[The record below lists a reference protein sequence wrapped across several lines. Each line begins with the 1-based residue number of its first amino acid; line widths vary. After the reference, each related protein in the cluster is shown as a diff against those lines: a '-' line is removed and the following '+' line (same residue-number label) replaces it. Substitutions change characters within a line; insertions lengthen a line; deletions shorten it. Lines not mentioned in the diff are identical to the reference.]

1 MSESPS
7 NSSIKKLL
15 DYLEQTGL
23 LERLQLSDEDVADSI
38 WLALQMGVEDFQ
50 PPPESPENKQPIDS
64 STSNQIEKN
73 LEDIPEDT
81 LSKSQPNVDVIT
93 EESLPKEI
101 EKTTPIQ
108 GFPFQVPAAPALQT
122 ALFISRALRPF
133 MGKVPSG
140 TKTILD
146 EEATAS
152 FIAERDIWLPVT
164 KPQPERWLT
173 LELVVEESR
182 SSFIWRELINELQN
196 LLENQGAF
204 KTVRVWQLSTSN
216 NQELQLV
223 RRRKKGKPG
232 QRYHPHKEL
241 IHPRGRGLV
250 LLVSDCV
257 SPLWQKALIHPWLKD
272 WSEKQPTAILQL
284 FPERLWNSTQL
295 GRGRKLFTTALTA
308 GVPNPKLILK
318 NYPQWLPINWQNT
331 LLIPVITL
339 ETEVLKQWA
348 KVVAGSGNAQIS
360 AFLFDLEFIKQQII
374 EIPPIFREENKQD
387 SEDKNTIKNKAEAM
401 VERFFATASE
411 PAKKLAKMMA
421 AAPVSMQVVNLI
433 RKTLLNE
440 VRPVHVAEFYMGGL
454 LKPIVENEEGQYRVY
469 DFLPGVRQVLNDA
482 IGRRQTIK
490 VLDAIS
496 QYIAGEIK
504 SPIRS
509 FAALLTL
516 LPTYPPEQREKI
528 LPFAQVSIEVL
539 GNLGGEYAEFA
550 EKIAVNISN
559 PLPIPKPSEPPL
571 KTRTFEFIVATI
583 KRQSR
588 LSGLFPKRKKCVI
601 KKKKRQAEGIVQ
613 KLAEGVELEL
623 MEIPGGTFTMGTED
637 EEIERLVKKFGWD
650 GYRRERPRH
659 RVTVSSF
666 YMGRYPITQAQW
678 KAVASRTDLKVELDL
693 NPDPSYFKDPPKPPL
708 ESEASDSPPFEGG
721 ARGGSPTRWDRPVE
735 RVSWYDAIEFC
746 ARLSKLTGKEYRL
759 PSEAEWE
766 YACRAGTT
774 TPFHFGETITGELA
788 NYNASRTYADEPKG
802 EYRQQTTPVGQFPPN
817 AFGLYD
823 MHGNVWEWC
832 LDPWHENYQGK
843 PPRDGS
849 VWDKNNNDNRYQS
862 LLISTK
868 KLLTDKRDCVVRGGS
883 WFDNPVFCR
892 SAYRYNDAR
901 RDYRYDGF
909 GFRVVCVSPGL

>member
-7 NSSIKKLL
+7 NSSVKKLL

-50 PPPESPENKQPIDS
+50 PPPENPENTGPIDS
-64 STSNQIEKN
+64 STSNQIEEK
-73 LEDIPEDT
+73 LDDIPEDN

-101 EKTTPIQ
+101 EKPTPIQ
-108 GFPFQVPAAPALQT
+108 DFPFQVPAAASLQT

-133 MGKVPSG
+133 MLKVSSA

-232 QRYHPHKEL
+232 QRYHSHKEL

-374 EIPPIFREENKQD
+374 EIPPISREENKQD
-387 SEDKNTIKNKAEAM
+387 SEDKNTIKNKAEAI

-482 IGRRQTIK
+482 IGRRQTNK

-509 FAALLTL
+509 FVALLTL

-539 GNLGGEYAEFA
+539 RNLGGEYAEFA
-550 EKIAVNISN
+550 EEIAVNISN
-559 PLPIPKPSEPPL
+559 PPPIPQPSPPPL
-571 KTRTFEFIVATI
+571 KTAIFDVATIEILETRTFEFTLATI
-583 KRQSR
+583 ERQYQNPFE
-588 LSGLFPKRKKCVI
+588 GETWVI
-601 KKKKRQAEGIVQ
+601 KKEKRQAEGIVE

-623 MEIPGGTFTMGTED
+623 MEIPGGTFMMGTED
-637 EEIERLVKKFGWD
+637 EEIERLVKKFGRD
-650 GYRRERPRH
+650 GFRREKPPH
-659 RVTVSSF
+659 PVTVSSF

-678 KAVASRTDLKVELDL
+678 QAIAATAKIDIDRETNPSRFKGDEL
-693 NPDPSYFKDPPKPPL
+693 
-708 ESEASDSPPFEGG
+708 
-721 ARGGSPTRWDRPVE
+721 PVE
-735 RVSWYDAIEFC
+735 SVNWYEATEFC
-746 ARLSKLTGKEYRL
+746 KRLSRETTREYRL

-774 TPFHFGETITGELA
+774 TAFHFGETITADLA
-788 NYNASRTYADEPKG
+788 NYRATETYADEPTG

-832 LDPWHENYQGK
+832 ADTWHDNYDGA
-843 PPRDGS
+843 PTDGS
-849 VWDKNNNDNRYQS
+849 AWIENGNDNRS
-862 LLISTK
+862 PL
-868 KLLTDKRDCVVRGGS
+868 RGGS
-883 WFDNPVFCR
+883 WYVNPDICR
-892 SAYRYNDAR
+892 SAYRSINLR
-901 RDYRYDGF
+901 RVNNSNLN
-909 GFRVVCVSPGL
+909 GFRVLWGAGGTL

>member
-7 NSSIKKLL
+7 NSSVKKLL

-38 WLALQMGVEDFQ
+38 WLALQMGVEDLQ
-50 PPPESPENKQPIDS
+50 PPPENPENKQPIDS
-64 STSNQIEKN
+64 STSNKIEEN
-73 LEDIPEDT
+73 LEEIPEDN

-101 EKTTPIQ
+101 EKPTPIQ

-122 ALFISRALRPF
+122 ALPISRALRPF

-339 ETEVLKQWA
+339 EIEVLKQWA

-374 EIPPIFREENKQD
+374 EIPPISREENKQD
-387 SEDKNTIKNKAEAM
+387 SEDKNSIKNKAEAM

-469 DFLPGVRQVLNDA
+469 DFLPGVRQVLHDA

-509 FAALLTL
+509 FVALLTL

-539 GNLGGEYAEFA
+539 RNLGGEYAEFA
-550 EKIAVNISN
+550 EEIAVNISN
-559 PLPIPKPSEPPL
+559 PLPIPQSSPPPL
-571 KTRTFEFIVATI
+571 KTSIFDVATIEILETRTFEFTLATI
-583 KRQSR
+583 ERQSQSR
-588 LSGLFPKRKKCVI
+588 FEPEKWVI
-601 KKKKRQAEGIVQ
+601 KKEKRQAEGIVE

-623 MEIPGGTFTMGTED
+623 MEIPGGTFMMGTED
-637 EEIERLVKKFGWD
+637 EEIERLVNDWD
-650 GYRRERPRH
+650 RFRREKPPH
-659 RVTVSSF
+659 PVTVSSF

-678 KAVASRTDLKVELDL
+678 QAIAATAKIDIDLKTNPSRFKGDEL
-693 NPDPSYFKDPPKPPL
+693 
-708 ESEASDSPPFEGG
+708 
-721 ARGGSPTRWDRPVE
+721 PVE
-735 RVSWYDAIEFC
+735 RVNWYQATEFC
-746 ARLSKLTGKEYRL
+746 KRLSRETKREYRL

-774 TPFHFGETITGELA
+774 TAFHFGETITADLA
-788 NYNASRTYADEPKG
+788 NYRGTGTKTYADEPTG
-802 EYRQQTTPVGQFPPN
+802 RYRRKTTPVGYFQVAN

-832 LDPWHENYQGK
+832 ADTWHDNYDGA
-843 PPRDGS
+843 PTDGS
-849 VWDKNNNDNRYQS
+849 AWMENGNDNPS
-862 LLISTK
+862 PL
-868 KLLTDKRDCVVRGGS
+868 RGGS
-883 WFDNPVFCR
+883 WYFNPNNCR
-892 SAYRYNDAR
+892 SAF
-901 RDYRYDGF
+901 RDYFDRRVSIADDY
-909 GFRVVCVSPGL
+909 GFRVVCGAGRTL

>member
-23 LERLQLSDEDVADSI
+23 LEQLQLSDEDVADSI

-50 PPPESPENKQPIDS
+50 LPPENPENTGPIDS
-64 STSNQIEKN
+64 STSNQIEEK
-73 LEDIPEDT
+73 LEEIPEDT
-81 LSKSQPNVDVIT
+81 LSKSQPIVDVIT

-108 GFPFQVPAAPALQT
+108 DFPFQVPAAAALQT

-133 MGKVPSG
+133 MGKVPSA

-182 SSFIWRELINELQN
+182 SSFIWRELINEFQN

-232 QRYHPHKEL
+232 QRYHSHKEL

-374 EIPPIFREENKQD
+374 EISPISREENKQD
-387 SEDKNTIKNKAEAM
+387 SEDKNSIKNKAEAI

-539 GNLGGEYAEFA
+539 RNLGGEYAEFA
-550 EKIAVNISN
+550 EEIAVNISN
-559 PLPIPKPSEPPL
+559 PLPIPQSSPPPL
-571 KTRTFEFIVATI
+571 KTSIFDVATIEILETRTFEFTLATI
-583 KRQSR
+583 ERQSQSR
-588 LSGLFPKRKKCVI
+588 FEGATWVI
-601 KKKKRQAEGIVQ
+601 KKEKRQAEGIVE

-623 MEIPGGTFTMGTED
+623 MEIPGGTFMMGTED
-637 EEIERLVKKFGWD
+637 EEIERLVKKFGRD
-650 GYRRERPRH
+650 GFRREKPPH

-678 KAVASRTDLKVELDL
+678 QAIAATAKIDIDLKTNPSNFKGDEL
-693 NPDPSYFKDPPKPPL
+693 
-708 ESEASDSPPFEGG
+708 
-721 ARGGSPTRWDRPVE
+721 PVE
-735 RVSWYDAIEFC
+735 RVNWYQATEFC
-746 ARLSKLTGKEYRL
+746 KRLSRETKREYRL

-774 TPFHFGETITGELA
+774 TAFHFGETITADLA
-788 NYNASRTYADEPKG
+788 NYRATETYADEPTG

-832 LDPWHENYQGK
+832 ADTWHPNYDGA
-843 PPRDGS
+843 PTDGS
-849 VWDKNNNDNRYQS
+849 AWIENGADNRS
-862 LLISTK
+862 PL
-868 KLLTDKRDCVVRGGS
+868 RGGS
-883 WFDNPVFCR
+883 WYDLPSFCR
-892 SAYRYNDAR
+892 SAYRSNRRRRVLILSND
-901 RDYRYDGF
+901 
-909 GFRVVCVSPGL
+909 GFRVVCGAGGTL

>member
-23 LERLQLSDEDVADSI
+23 IERLQLSDEDVADSI
-38 WLALQMGVEDFQ
+38 WLALQMGVEDLQ
-50 PPPESPENKQPIDS
+50 PPPRNPENKQPIDS
-64 STSNQIEKN
+64 STSNEIEKN
-73 LEDIPEDT
+73 LEDIPEDN
-81 LSKSQPNVDVIT
+81 LSKSQPNIDVIT
-93 EESLPKEI
+93 EESLPQEI

-108 GFPFQVPAAPALQT
+108 GFPFQVPAAAALQT
-122 ALFISRALRPF
+122 ALPISRALRPF
-133 MGKVPSG
+133 MGKVPSAI
-140 TKTILD
+140 KTILD

-204 KTVRVWQLSTSN
+204 KTVRVWQISTSN

-223 RRRKKGKPG
+223 RRRKKAKPE
-232 QRYHPHKEL
+232 QRYHSHKEL
-241 IHPRGRGLV
+241 IHPRGQGLV

-339 ETEVLKQWA
+339 EIEVLKQWA

-374 EIPPIFREENKQD
+374 EIPPISREENKQD
-387 SEDKNTIKNKAEAM
+387 SEDKNSIKNKAEAM

-559 PLPIPKPSEPPL
+559 PLPIPQPSEPPL

-583 KRQSR
+583 ERQSR
-588 LSGLFPKRKKCVI
+588 LWGLFPKREKWVI
-601 KKKKRQAEGIVQ
+601 KKEKRQAKGIVQ

-637 EEIERLVKKFGWD
+637 EEIERLVKKFRWD
-650 GYRRERPRH
+650 GFRRERPQH

-678 KAVASRTDLKVELDL
+678 RAVASRTDLKVERNL
-693 NPDPSYFKDPPKPPL
+693 NPDP
-708 ESEASDSPPFEGG
+708 ASDSPPFEG

-735 RVSWYDAIEFC
+735 KVNWYDAVEFC

-788 NYNASRTYADEPKG
+788 NYNARETYADEPKG

-832 LDPWHENYQGK
+832 LDPWHDSYQGK
-843 PPRDGS
+843 TRTDS
-849 VWDKNNNDNRYQS
+849 EVWDEEQSAEQYLLDENNVIQ
-862 LLISTK
+862 LLSNK
-868 KLLTDKRDCVVRGGS
+868 KPRVLRGGS
-883 WFDNPVFCR
+883 WYLNPRYCR
-892 SAYRYNDAR
+892 SAYRNRNFPDL
-901 RDYRYDGF
+901 RDINTL
-909 GFRVVCVSPGL
+909 GFRVVCRFPRT

>member
-38 WLALQMGVEDFQ
+38 WLALQMGVEDLQ
-50 PPPESPENKQPIDS
+50 SPPIFPKNKQPTDS
-64 STSNQIEKN
+64 STSNQIEEN
-73 LEDIPEDT
+73 LKKIPEDN

-101 EKTTPIQ
+101 EKPTPIQ
-108 GFPFQVPAAPALQT
+108 GFPFQVPAALALQT
-122 ALFISRALRPF
+122 ALLISRALRPF
-133 MGKVPSG
+133 MGKVPSA

-374 EIPPIFREENKQD
+374 EIPPISREENKQD
-387 SEDKNTIKNKAEAM
+387 SEDKNSIKNKAEAM

-539 GNLGGEYAEFA
+539 RNLGGEYAEFA
-550 EKIAVNISN
+550 EEIAVNISN
-559 PLPIPKPSEPPL
+559 PLPIPQPSQPPL
-571 KTRTFEFIVATI
+571 KTRTFEFTLATI
-583 KRQSR
+583 ERQSQSR
-588 LSGLFPKRKKCVI
+588 FEPEKWVI
-601 KKKKRQAEGIVQ
+601 KKEKRQAEGIVE

-623 MEIPGGTFTMGTED
+623 MEIPGGTFMMGTED

-650 GYRRERPRH
+650 GFRREKPPH

-678 KAVASRTDLKVELDL
+678 QAIAATAKIDIDLETNPSHFKGDEL
-693 NPDPSYFKDPPKPPL
+693 
-708 ESEASDSPPFEGG
+708 
-721 ARGGSPTRWDRPVE
+721 PVE
-735 RVSWYDAIEFC
+735 RVNWYQATEFC
-746 ARLSKLTGKEYRL
+746 KRLSRETKREYRL

-774 TPFHFGETITGELA
+774 TAFHFGETITADLA
-788 NYNASRTYADEPKG
+788 NYRGTGTKTYADEPKG
-802 EYRQQTTPVGQFPPN
+802 KYRRKTTPVGYFQAAN

-832 LDPWHENYQGK
+832 ADTWHDNYYGA
-843 PPRDGS
+843 PTDGS
-849 VWDKNNNDNRYQS
+849 AWIENGNDNRSS
-862 LLISTK
+862 L
-868 KLLTDKRDCVVRGGS
+868 RGGS
-883 WFDNPVFCR
+883 WYDIPDDCR
-892 SAYRYNDAR
+892 SAFRSFSLR
-901 RDYRYDGF
+901 RDCSLNYD
-909 GFRVVCVSPGL
+909 GFRVVCGAGRTL

>member
-23 LERLQLSDEDVADSI
+23 IERLQLSDEDVADSI
-38 WLALQMGVEDFQ
+38 WLALQMGVEDLQ
-50 PPPESPENKQPIDS
+50 PPPRNPENKQPIDS
-64 STSNQIEKN
+64 STSNEIEKN
-73 LEDIPEDT
+73 LEDIPEDN
-81 LSKSQPNVDVIT
+81 LSKSQPNIDVIT
-93 EESLPKEI
+93 EESLPQEI

-108 GFPFQVPAAPALQT
+108 GFPFQVPAAAALQT
-122 ALFISRALRPF
+122 ALPISRALRPF
-133 MGKVPSG
+133 MGKVPSAI
-140 TKTILD
+140 KTILD

-204 KTVRVWQLSTSN
+204 KTVRVWQISTSN

-223 RRRKKGKPG
+223 RRRKKAKPE
-232 QRYHPHKEL
+232 QRYHSHKEL
-241 IHPRGRGLV
+241 IHPRGQGLV

-339 ETEVLKQWA
+339 EIEVLKQWA

-374 EIPPIFREENKQD
+374 EIPPISREENKQD
-387 SEDKNTIKNKAEAM
+387 SEDKNSIKNKAEAM

-559 PLPIPKPSEPPL
+559 PLPIPQPSEPPL

-583 KRQSR
+583 ERQSR
-588 LSGLFPKRKKCVI
+588 LWGLFPKREKWVI
-601 KKKKRQAEGIVQ
+601 KKEKRQAKGIVQ

-637 EEIERLVKKFGWD
+637 EEIERLVKKFGWE
-650 GYRRERPRH
+650 GFRSERPQH

-678 KAVASRTDLKVELDL
+678 RAVASRTDLKVERNL
-693 NPDPSYFKDPPKPPL
+693 NPDPSHFKDPPKPPL
-708 ESEASDSPPFEGG
+708 EREASDSPPFEG

-735 RVSWYDAIEFC
+735 QVSWYDAVEFC

-788 NYNASRTYADEPKG
+788 NYDARKTYADEPKG
-802 EYRQQTTPVGQFPPN
+802 EYRRQTTPVGQFPPN

-832 LDPWHENYQGK
+832 LDPWHENYQGE

-849 VWDKNNNDNRYQS
+849 VWDENNNDNRYQS

-868 KLLTDKRDCVVRGGS
+868 ELLTDKRYRVLRGGS
-883 WFDNPVFCR
+883 WNVIPLNCR
-892 SAYRYNDAR
+892 SAYRN
-901 RDYRYDGF
+901 RDLPVILSNF
-909 GFRVVCVSPGL
+909 IGFRVACVSPGL

>member
-23 LERLQLSDEDVADSI
+23 LEQLQLSDEDVADSI

-50 PPPESPENKQPIDS
+50 LPPENPENTGPIDS
-64 STSNQIEKN
+64 STSNQIEEN
-73 LEDIPEDT
+73 LEEIPEDN
-81 LSKSQPNVDVIT
+81 LSKSQPNVDIIT

-108 GFPFQVPAAPALQT
+108 DFPFQVPAAAALQT

-133 MGKVPSG
+133 MGKVPSA

-182 SSFIWRELINELQN
+182 SSFIWRELINEFQN

-360 AFLFDLEFIKQQII
+360 AFLFDLEFIQQQII
-374 EIPPIFREENKQD
+374 EIPPISREENKQD
-387 SEDKNTIKNKAEAM
+387 SEDKNSIKNKAEAI

-516 LPTYPPEQREKI
+516 LPTYPREQREKI

-539 GNLGGEYAEFA
+539 RNLGGEYAEFA
-550 EKIAVNISN
+550 EEIAVNISN
-559 PLPIPKPSEPPL
+559 PLPIPQSSPPPL
-571 KTRTFEFIVATI
+571 KTSIFDVATIEILETRTFEFTLATI
-583 KRQSR
+583 ERQSQSR
-588 LSGLFPKRKKCVI
+588 FEPEKWVI
-601 KKKKRQAEGIVQ
+601 KKEKRQAEGIVE

-623 MEIPGGTFTMGTED
+623 MEIPGGTFMMGTED
-637 EEIERLVKKFGWD
+637 KEIKRLVKKFGRD
-650 GYRRERPRH
+650 GFRREKPSH

-678 KAVASRTDLKVELDL
+678 QAIAATAKIAIDLETNPSHFKGDEL
-693 NPDPSYFKDPPKPPL
+693 
-708 ESEASDSPPFEGG
+708 
-721 ARGGSPTRWDRPVE
+721 PVE
-735 RVSWYDAIEFC
+735 RVNWYQATEFC
-746 ARLSKLTGKEYRL
+746 KRLSRETKREYRL

-774 TPFHFGETITGELA
+774 TAFHFGETITADLA
-788 NYNASRTYADEPKG
+788 NYRGTETYADEPTG

-832 LDPWHENYQGK
+832 ADTWHPNYDGA
-843 PPRDGS
+843 PTDGS
-849 VWDKNNNDNRYQS
+849 AWIENGADNRS
-862 LLISTK
+862 PL
-868 KLLTDKRDCVVRGGS
+868 RGGS
-883 WFDNPVFCR
+883 WYDLPSFCR
-892 SAYRYNDAR
+892 SAYRSNRRRRVLILSND
-901 RDYRYDGF
+901 
-909 GFRVVCVSPGL
+909 GFRVVCGAGGTL

>member
-1 MSESPS
+1 MSELPS
-7 NSSIKKLL
+7 NSSVKKLL

-38 WLALQMGVEDFQ
+38 WLALQMGVEDLQ
-50 PPPESPENKQPIDS
+50 PPPENPENTEPIDS
-64 STSNQIEKN
+64 STSNKIEEN
-73 LEDIPEDT
+73 LEEIPEDN
-81 LSKSQPNVDVIT
+81 LSKSQPNVDIIT

-108 GFPFQVPAAPALQT
+108 DFPFQVPAAASLQT
-122 ALFISRALRPF
+122 ALLISRALRPF
-133 MGKVPSG
+133 MGKVPSA

-232 QRYHPHKEL
+232 QRYHPNKEL

-339 ETEVLKQWA
+339 EIEVLKQWA

-374 EIPPIFREENKQD
+374 EIPPISREENKQD
-387 SEDKNTIKNKAEAM
+387 SEDKNSIKNKAEAM

-482 IGRRQTIK
+482 IGKRQTIK

-496 QYIAGEIK
+496 QYMAGEIK

-539 GNLGGEYAEFA
+539 RNLGGEYAEFA
-550 EKIAVNISN
+550 EEIAVNISN
-559 PLPIPKPSEPPL
+559 PPPIPQSSPPPL
-571 KTRTFEFIVATI
+571 KTSIFNVATIEILETRTFEFTLATI
-583 KRQSR
+583 ERQSQSR
-588 LSGLFPKRKKCVI
+588 FKREKWVI
-601 KKKKRQAEGIVQ
+601 KKEKRQAEGIVE

-623 MEIPGGTFTMGTED
+623 MEIPGGTFMMGTED
-637 EEIERLVKKFGWD
+637 EEIARLVKKFGWD
-650 GYRRERPRH
+650 GFRREKPPH
-659 RVTVSSF
+659 PVTVSSF

-678 KAVASRTDLKVELDL
+678 QAIAATAKIDIDLETNPSHFKGDEL
-693 NPDPSYFKDPPKPPL
+693 
-708 ESEASDSPPFEGG
+708 
-721 ARGGSPTRWDRPVE
+721 PVE
-735 RVSWYDAIEFC
+735 GVNWYEATEFC
-746 ARLSKLTGKEYRL
+746 KRLSRETKREYRL

-774 TPFHFGETITGELA
+774 TAFHFGETITADLA
-788 NYNASRTYADEPKG
+788 NYRGTGTKTYADEPKG
-802 EYRQQTTPVGQFPPN
+802 KYRRKTTPVGYFQVAN

-832 LDPWHENYQGK
+832 ADTWHNNYYGA
-843 PPRDGS
+843 PTDGS
-849 VWDKNNNDNRYQS
+849 AWTKNGNDNRS
-862 LLISTK
+862 PL
-868 KLLTDKRDCVVRGGS
+868 RGGS
-883 WFDNPVFCR
+883 WYSNPDYCR
-892 SAYRYNDAR
+892 SAYRDLNPR
-901 RDYRYDGF
+901 RDNVIN
-909 GFRVVCVSPGL
+909 GFRVVCGAGGTL

>member
-38 WLALQMGVEDFQ
+38 WLALQMGVEDLQ
-50 PPPESPENKQPIDS
+50 SPPIFPENKQPIDS
-64 STSNQIEKN
+64 SNSNQIEEN
-73 LEDIPEDT
+73 LENIPEDN

-101 EKTTPIQ
+101 EKPTPIQ

-339 ETEVLKQWA
+339 EIEVLKQWA

-374 EIPPIFREENKQD
+374 EIPPMSREENKQD
-387 SEDKNTIKNKAEAM
+387 SEDKNSIKNKAEAM
-401 VERFFATASE
+401 VERFFSTASE

-539 GNLGGEYAEFA
+539 RNLGGEYAEFA
-550 EKIAVNISN
+550 EEIAVNISN
-559 PLPIPKPSEPPL
+559 PPPIPQPSPPPL
-571 KTRTFEFIVATI
+571 KTSIFDVATIEILETRTFEFTLATI
-583 KRQSR
+583 ERQSQSR
-588 LSGLFPKRKKCVI
+588 FEPEKWVI
-601 KKKKRQAEGIVQ
+601 KKEKRQAEGIVE

-623 MEIPGGTFTMGTED
+623 MEIPGGTFMMGTED
-637 EEIERLVKKFGWD
+637 EEIARLVKKFGWD
-650 GYRRERPRH
+650 GFRREKPPH
-659 RVTVSSF
+659 PVTVSSF

-678 KAVASRTDLKVELDL
+678 QAIAATAKIDIDLETNPSHFKGDEL
-693 NPDPSYFKDPPKPPL
+693 
-708 ESEASDSPPFEGG
+708 
-721 ARGGSPTRWDRPVE
+721 PVE
-735 RVSWYDAIEFC
+735 SVNWYEATEFC
-746 ARLSKLTGKEYRL
+746 KRLSRETKREYRL

-774 TPFHFGETITGELA
+774 TAFHFGETITADLA
-788 NYNASRTYADEPKG
+788 NYRGTETYYADEPEGK
-802 EYRQQTTPVGQFPPN
+802 YRRKTTPVGYFQAAN

-832 LDPWHENYQGK
+832 ADTWHNNYDGA
-843 PPRDGS
+843 PTDGS
-849 VWDKNNNDNRYQS
+849 AWIENGDDNRS
-862 LLISTK
+862 PL
-868 KLLTDKRDCVVRGGS
+868 RGGS
-883 WFDNPVFCR
+883 WCIHPYYCR
-892 SAYRYNDAR
+892 SACRYGSYAR
-901 RDYRYDGF
+901 RDSFFNDY
-909 GFRVVCVSPGL
+909 GFRVVWGAGGTL

>member
-23 LERLQLSDEDVADSI
+23 IERLQLSDEDVADSI
-38 WLALQMGVEDFQ
+38 WLALQMGVEDLQ
-50 PPPESPENKQPIDS
+50 PPPRNPENKQPIDS
-64 STSNQIEKN
+64 STSNEIEKN
-73 LEDIPEDT
+73 LEDIPEDN
-81 LSKSQPNVDVIT
+81 LSKSQPNIDVIT
-93 EESLPKEI
+93 EESLPQEI

-108 GFPFQVPAAPALQT
+108 GFPFQVPAAAALQT
-122 ALFISRALRPF
+122 ALPISRALRPF
-133 MGKVPSG
+133 MGKVPSA

-223 RRRKKGKPG
+223 RRRKKAKPQ
-232 QRYHPHKEL
+232 QRYHSHKEL
-241 IHPRGRGLV
+241 IHPRGQGLV

-339 ETEVLKQWA
+339 EIEVLKQWA

-374 EIPPIFREENKQD
+374 EIPPISREENKQD
-387 SEDKNTIKNKAEAM
+387 SEDKNSIKNKAEAM

-583 KRQSR
+583 ERQSQR
-588 LSGLFPKRKKCVI
+588 SRFELKKWVI
-601 KKKKRQAEGIVQ
+601 KKEKRQAEGIVQ

-637 EEIERLVKKFGWD
+637 EEIERLVKKFGWE
-650 GYRRERPRH
+650 GFRRERPQH

-678 KAVASRTDLKVELDL
+678 RAVASRTDLKVERDL
-693 NPDPSYFKDPPKPPL
+693 NPDPSYFKDPPK
-708 ESEASDSPPFEGG
+708 
-721 ARGGSPTRWDRPVE
+721 GSPTRWDRPVE
-735 RVSWYDAIEFC
+735 QVSWYDAVEFC

-788 NYNASRTYADEPKG
+788 NYNARETYADEPKG

-832 LDPWHENYQGK
+832 LDPWHENYQGE

-849 VWDKNNNDNRYQS
+849 VWDENNNDNRYQS

-868 KLLTDKRDCVVRGGS
+868 KLLTDRPNRVLRGGS
-883 WFDNPVFCR
+883 WCFYPSFCR
-892 SAYRYNDAR
+892 SAFRFYGNR
-901 RDYRYDGF
+901 RDYFDDY
-909 GFRVVCVSPGL
+909 GFRVVCGAGRTL

>member
-38 WLALQMGVEDFQ
+38 WLALQMGVEDLQSTPIF
-50 PPPESPENKQPIDS
+50 PENKQPIDS
-64 STSNQIEKN
+64 STSKKIEEN
-73 LEDIPEDT
+73 LENIPEDN
-81 LSKSQPNVDVIT
+81 LSKSQPNVDIIT

-101 EKTTPIQ
+101 EKPTLIQ
-108 GFPFQVPAAPALQT
+108 GFPFQVPAAAALQT

-133 MGKVPSG
+133 MLKVSSA

-204 KTVRVWQLSTSN
+204 KTVRVWHLSTSN

-232 QRYHPHKEL
+232 QRYHSHKEL

-360 AFLFDLEFIKQQII
+360 AFLFDLEFIQQQII
-374 EIPPIFREENKQD
+374 EISPISREENKQD
-387 SEDKNTIKNKAEAM
+387 SEDKNSIKNKAEAM

-539 GNLGGEYAEFA
+539 RNLGGEYAEFA
-550 EKIAVNISN
+550 EEIAVNISN
-559 PLPIPKPSEPPL
+559 PLPIPQPSQPPL
-571 KTRTFEFIVATI
+571 KTRTFEFTLATI
-583 KRQSR
+583 ERQSQ
-588 LSGLFPKRKKCVI
+588 SYFEPVNWVI
-601 KKKKRQAEGIVQ
+601 KKEKRQAEGIVE

-623 MEIPGGTFTMGTED
+623 MEIPGGTFMMGTED

-650 GYRRERPRH
+650 GFRREKPPH

-678 KAVASRTDLKVELDL
+678 QAIAATAKIDIDLETNPSHFKGDEL
-693 NPDPSYFKDPPKPPL
+693 
-708 ESEASDSPPFEGG
+708 
-721 ARGGSPTRWDRPVE
+721 PVE
-735 RVSWYDAIEFC
+735 RVNWYQATEFC
-746 ARLSKLTGKEYRL
+746 KRLSRETKREYRL

-774 TPFHFGETITGELA
+774 TAFHFGETITADLA
-788 NYNASRTYADEPKG
+788 NYRGTGTKTYADEPKG
-802 EYRQQTTPVGQFPPN
+802 KYRRKTTPVGYFQAAN

-832 LDPWHENYQGK
+832 ADTWHDNYDGA
-843 PPRDGS
+843 PTDGS
-849 VWDKNNNDNRYQS
+849 AWIENGNDNRSS
-862 LLISTK
+862 L
-868 KLLTDKRDCVVRGGS
+868 RGGS
-883 WFDNPVFCR
+883 WCIHPYYCR
-892 SAYRYNDAR
+892 SACRSYNLR
-901 RDYRYDGF
+901 RGSINFDESN
-909 GFRVVCVSPGL
+909 GFRVVCGAGGTV

>member
-38 WLALQMGVEDFQ
+38 WLALQMGVEDLQ
-50 PPPESPENKQPIDS
+50 SPPIFPENKQPIDS
-64 STSNQIEKN
+64 SNSNQIEEN
-73 LEDIPEDT
+73 LENIPEDN

-101 EKTTPIQ
+101 EKPTPIQ

-122 ALFISRALRPF
+122 ALPISRALRPF

-223 RRRKKGKPG
+223 RRRKKGKAG

-339 ETEVLKQWA
+339 EIEVLKQWA

-374 EIPPIFREENKQD
+374 EIPPMSREENKQD
-387 SEDKNTIKNKAEAM
+387 SEDKNSIKNKAEAM

-539 GNLGGEYAEFA
+539 RNLGGEYAEFA
-550 EKIAVNISN
+550 EEIAVNISN
-559 PLPIPKPSEPPL
+559 PLPIPQSSPPPL
-571 KTRTFEFIVATI
+571 KTRTFEFTLATI
-583 KRQSR
+583 ERQSQSR
-588 LSGLFPKRKKCVI
+588 FEPEKWVI
-601 KKKKRQAEGIVQ
+601 KKEKRQAEGIVE

-623 MEIPGGTFTMGTED
+623 MEIPGGTFMMGTED
-637 EEIERLVKKFGWD
+637 EEIARLVKKFGWD
-650 GYRRERPRH
+650 GFRREKPPH
-659 RVTVSSF
+659 PVTVSSF

-678 KAVASRTDLKVELDL
+678 QAIAATAKIDIDLETNPSHFKGDEL
-693 NPDPSYFKDPPKPPL
+693 
-708 ESEASDSPPFEGG
+708 
-721 ARGGSPTRWDRPVE
+721 PVE
-735 RVSWYDAIEFC
+735 RVNWYEATEVC
-746 ARLSKLTGKEYRL
+746 KRLSRETKREYRL

-774 TPFHFGETITGELA
+774 TAFHFGETITADLA
-788 NYNASRTYADEPKG
+788 NYRGTETYADEPTG
-802 EYRQQTTPVGQFPPN
+802 RYRRKTTPVGYFQVAN

-832 LDPWHENYQGK
+832 ADTWHDNYDGA
-843 PPRDGS
+843 PTDGS
-849 VWDKNNNDNRYQS
+849 AWMENGNDNPS
-862 LLISTK
+862 PL
-868 KLLTDKRDCVVRGGS
+868 RGSS
-883 WFDNPVFCR
+883 WYDNPNLCR
-892 SAYRYNDAR
+892 SAF
-901 RDYRYDGF
+901 RYDSSRRNDYF
-909 GFRVVCVSPGL
+909 DYGFRVVCGAGRTL

>member
-23 LERLQLSDEDVADSI
+23 LERLQLSNEDVADSI

-50 PPPESPENKQPIDS
+50 LPPENPENTGPIDS
-64 STSNQIEKN
+64 STSNQIEEK
-73 LEDIPEDT
+73 LEEIPEDT
-81 LSKSQPNVDVIT
+81 LSKSQPIVDVIT

-101 EKTTPIQ
+101 EKPTPIQ
-108 GFPFQVPAAPALQT
+108 DFPFQVPAAASLQT

-133 MGKVPSG
+133 MGKVSSA

-232 QRYHPHKEL
+232 QRYHSHKEL

-374 EIPPIFREENKQD
+374 EIPPISREENKQD

-509 FAALLTL
+509 FVALLTL

-539 GNLGGEYAEFA
+539 RNLGGEYAEFA
-550 EKIAVNISN
+550 EEIAVNISN
-559 PLPIPKPSEPPL
+559 PPPIPQPSSPPL
-571 KTRTFEFIVATI
+571 KTRTFEFTLATI
-583 KRQSR
+583 ERQYQSY
-588 LSGLFPKRKKCVI
+588 FKPVNWVI
-601 KKKKRQAEGIVQ
+601 KYEKRQAEGIVE

-623 MEIPGGTFTMGTED
+623 MEIPGGTFMMGTED
-637 EEIERLVKKFGWD
+637 EEIERLVKKFGRD
-650 GYRRERPRH
+650 GFRREKPPH

-678 KAVASRTDLKVELDL
+678 QAIAATAKIDIDLKTNPSNFKGDEL
-693 NPDPSYFKDPPKPPL
+693 
-708 ESEASDSPPFEGG
+708 
-721 ARGGSPTRWDRPVE
+721 PVE
-735 RVSWYDAIEFC
+735 RVNWYQATEFC
-746 ARLSKLTGKEYRL
+746 QRLSRETKREYRL

-774 TPFHFGETITGELA
+774 TAFHFGETITADLA
-788 NYNASRTYADEPKG
+788 NYRATETYADEPTG

-832 LDPWHENYQGK
+832 ADTWHPNYDGA
-843 PPRDGS
+843 PTDGS
-849 VWDKNNNDNRYQS
+849 AWIENGADNRS
-862 LLISTK
+862 PL
-868 KLLTDKRDCVVRGGS
+868 RGGS
-883 WFDNPVFCR
+883 WYDLPSFCR
-892 SAYRYNDAR
+892 SAYRSNRRRRVLILSND
-901 RDYRYDGF
+901 
-909 GFRVVCVSPGL
+909 GFRVVWGAGGTL

>member
-38 WLALQMGVEDFQ
+38 WLALQMGVEDLQSTPIF
-50 PPPESPENKQPIDS
+50 PENKQPIDS
-64 STSNQIEKN
+64 STSNQIEEN
-73 LEDIPEDT
+73 LENIPEDN

-101 EKTTPIQ
+101 EKPTPIQ

-122 ALFISRALRPF
+122 ALPISRALRPF
-133 MGKVPSG
+133 MGKVPSA

-374 EIPPIFREENKQD
+374 EIPPISREENKQD
-387 SEDKNTIKNKAEAM
+387 SEDKNSIKNKAEAM

-528 LPFAQVSIEVL
+528 IPFAQVSIEVL
-539 GNLGGEYAEFA
+539 RNLGGEYAEFA
-550 EKIAVNISN
+550 EEIAVNISN
-559 PLPIPKPSEPPL
+559 PPPIPQPSEPPL
-571 KTRTFEFIVATI
+571 KTRTFEFTLATI
-583 KRQSR
+583 ERQSQ
-588 LSGLFPKRKKCVI
+588 SHFEPEKWVI
-601 KKKKRQAEGIVQ
+601 KKEKRQAEGIVE

-623 MEIPGGTFTMGTED
+623 MEIPGGTFMMGTED
-637 EEIERLVKKFGWD
+637 GEIARLVKKFGWD
-650 GYRRERPRH
+650 GFRREKPSH

-678 KAVASRTDLKVELDL
+678 QAIAATAKIDIDLETNPSHFKGDEL
-693 NPDPSYFKDPPKPPL
+693 
-708 ESEASDSPPFEGG
+708 
-721 ARGGSPTRWDRPVE
+721 PVE
-735 RVSWYDAIEFC
+735 RVNWYQATEFC
-746 ARLSKLTGKEYRL
+746 ERLSRETKREYRL

-774 TPFHFGETITGELA
+774 TAFHFGETITANLA
-788 NYNASRTYADEPKG
+788 NYRATETYADEPTG

-832 LDPWHENYQGK
+832 ADTWHPNYDGA
-843 PPRDGS
+843 PTDGS
-849 VWDKNNNDNRYQS
+849 AWIENGADNRS
-862 LLISTK
+862 PL
-868 KLLTDKRDCVVRGGS
+868 RGGS
-883 WFDNPVFCR
+883 WYDLPSFCR
-892 SAYRYNDAR
+892 SAYRSNRRRRVLILSND
-901 RDYRYDGF
+901 
-909 GFRVVCVSPGL
+909 GFRVVCGAGGTL

>member
-73 LEDIPEDT
+73 LENIPEDN
-81 LSKSQPNVDVIT
+81 LSQSQPNVDVIT

-101 EKTTPIQ
+101 EKPTPIQ

-122 ALFISRALRPF
+122 ALLISRALRPF

-339 ETEVLKQWA
+339 EIEVLKQWA

-374 EIPPIFREENKQD
+374 EIPPMSREENKQD

-539 GNLGGEYAEFA
+539 RNLGGEYAEFA
-550 EKIAVNISN
+550 EEIAVNISN
-559 PLPIPKPSEPPL
+559 PPPIPQPSSPPL
-571 KTRTFEFIVATI
+571 KTSIFDVATIEILETRTFEFTLATI
-583 KRQSR
+583 ERQYQNPFE
-588 LSGLFPKRKKCVI
+588 GATWVI
-601 KKKKRQAEGIVQ
+601 KKEKRRAEGIVE

-623 MEIPGGTFTMGTED
+623 MEIPGGTFMMGTED

-650 GYRRERPRH
+650 RFRREKPSH

-678 KAVASRTDLKVELDL
+678 QAIAATAKIAIDLETNPSHFKGDEL
-693 NPDPSYFKDPPKPPL
+693 
-708 ESEASDSPPFEGG
+708 
-721 ARGGSPTRWDRPVE
+721 PVE
-735 RVSWYDAIEFC
+735 RVNWYQATEFC
-746 ARLSKLTGKEYRL
+746 QRLSRETKREYRL

-774 TPFHFGETITGELA
+774 TAFHFGETITTDLA
-788 NYNASRTYADEPKG
+788 NYRATETYADEPTGK
-802 EYRQQTTPVGQFPPN
+802 YRGKTTPVGYFQAAN

-832 LDPWHENYQGK
+832 ADTWHNNYYGA
-843 PPRDGS
+843 PTDGS
-849 VWDKNNNDNRYQS
+849 AWTKNGDDNRS
-862 LLISTK
+862 PL
-868 KLLTDKRDCVVRGGS
+868 RGGS
-883 WFDNPVFCR
+883 WFSNPYDCR
-892 SAYRYNDAR
+892 SAYRNSDFLR
-901 RDYRYDGF
+901 RVNINYDS
-909 GFRVVCVSPGL
+909 GFRVVCGAGGTL

>member
-23 LERLQLSDEDVADSI
+23 LEQLQLSDEDVADSI
-38 WLALQMGVEDFQ
+38 WLALQMGVEDLQ
-50 PPPESPENKQPIDS
+50 LPPIFPENKQPIDS
-64 STSNQIEKN
+64 STSNQIEEN
-73 LEDIPEDT
+73 LEEIPEDN
-81 LSKSQPNVDVIT
+81 LSKSQPNVDIIT

-108 GFPFQVPAAPALQT
+108 DFPFQVPAAAALQT

-133 MGKVPSG
+133 MGKVPSA

-360 AFLFDLEFIKQQII
+360 AFLFDLEFIQQQII
-374 EIPPIFREENKQD
+374 EIPPISREENKQD
-387 SEDKNTIKNKAEAM
+387 SEDKNSIKNKAEAM

-516 LPTYPPEQREKI
+516 LPTYPREQREKI

-539 GNLGGEYAEFA
+539 RNLGGEYAEFA
-550 EKIAVNISN
+550 EEIAVNISN
-559 PLPIPKPSEPPL
+559 PLPIPQSSPPPL
-571 KTRTFEFIVATI
+571 KTSIFDVATIEILETRTFEFTLATI
-583 KRQSR
+583 ERQSQSR
-588 LSGLFPKRKKCVI
+588 FEPEKWVI
-601 KKKKRQAEGIVQ
+601 KKEKRQAEGIVE

-623 MEIPGGTFTMGTED
+623 MEIPGGTFMMGTED
-637 EEIERLVKKFGWD
+637 KEIKRLVKKFGRD
-650 GYRRERPRH
+650 GFRREKPSH

-678 KAVASRTDLKVELDL
+678 QAIAATAKIAIDLETNPSHFKGDEL
-693 NPDPSYFKDPPKPPL
+693 
-708 ESEASDSPPFEGG
+708 
-721 ARGGSPTRWDRPVE
+721 PVE
-735 RVSWYDAIEFC
+735 RVNWYQATEFC
-746 ARLSKLTGKEYRL
+746 KRLSRETKREYRL

-774 TPFHFGETITGELA
+774 TAFHFGETITADLA
-788 NYNASRTYADEPKG
+788 NYRATETYADEPKG
-802 EYRQQTTPVGQFPPN
+802 EYRDKTTPVGYFQVAN

-832 LDPWHENYQGK
+832 ADTRHNNYYGA
-843 PPRDGS
+843 PTDGS
-849 VWDKNNNDNRYQS
+849 AWIENGKDNRS
-862 LLISTK
+862 PL
-868 KLLTDKRDCVVRGGS
+868 RGGS
-883 WFDNPVFCR
+883 WYYDPYYCR
-892 SAYRYNDAR
+892 SAYRHYYFRRVDDFGND
-901 RDYRYDGF
+901 
-909 GFRVVCVSPGL
+909 GFRVVCGAGGTL

>member
-38 WLALQMGVEDFQ
+38 WLALQMGVEDLQ
-50 PPPESPENKQPIDS
+50 SPPETPENTEPIDS
-64 STSNQIEKN
+64 STSNQIEEN
-73 LEDIPEDT
+73 LEDIPEDN
-81 LSKSQPNVDVIT
+81 LSKSQPIVDVIT

-108 GFPFQVPAAPALQT
+108 DFPFQVPAAAALQT
-122 ALFISRALRPF
+122 ALFISRVLRPF
-133 MGKVPSG
+133 MGKVSSA

-182 SSFIWRELINELQN
+182 SSFIWRELVNELQN

-232 QRYHPHKEL
+232 QRYHSHKEL

-374 EIPPIFREENKQD
+374 EIPPISREENKQD
-387 SEDKNTIKNKAEAM
+387 SEDKNTIKNKAEAI

-539 GNLGGEYAEFA
+539 RNLGGEYAEFA
-550 EKIAVNISN
+550 EEIAVNISN
-559 PLPIPKPSEPPL
+559 LPPIPQPSQPPL
-571 KTRTFEFIVATI
+571 KTSIFDVATIEILETRTFEFTLATI
-583 KRQSR
+583 ERQYQNPFE
-588 LSGLFPKRKKCVI
+588 GETWVI
-601 KKKKRQAEGIVQ
+601 KKEKRQAEGIVE

-623 MEIPGGTFTMGTED
+623 MEIPGGTFMMGTED
-637 EEIERLVKKFGWD
+637 EEIERLVKKFGRD
-650 GYRRERPRH
+650 GFRREKPPH
-659 RVTVSSF
+659 PVTVSSF

-678 KAVASRTDLKVELDL
+678 QAIAATAKIDIDLETNPSRFKGDEL
-693 NPDPSYFKDPPKPPL
+693 
-708 ESEASDSPPFEGG
+708 
-721 ARGGSPTRWDRPVE
+721 PVE
-735 RVSWYDAIEFC
+735 QVNWYQATEFC
-746 ARLSKLTGKEYRL
+746 QRLSRETKREYRL

-774 TPFHFGETITGELA
+774 TAFHFGETIRADLA
-788 NYNASRTYADEPKG
+788 NYRATETYADEPKG
-802 EYRQQTTPVGQFPPN
+802 KYRRKTTPVGYFQAAN

-832 LDPWHENYQGK
+832 ADTWHDNYDGA
-843 PPRDGS
+843 PTDGS
-849 VWDKNNNDNRYQS
+849 ACAKDRNDNRS
-862 LLISTK
+862 PL
-868 KLLTDKRDCVVRGGS
+868 RGGS
-883 WFDNPVFCR
+883 WFIDPDYCR
-892 SAYRYNDAR
+892 SAFRLDYYRRAY
-901 RDYRYDGF
+901 YDGL
-909 GFRVVCVSPGL
+909 GFRVVWGAGGTL

>member
-7 NSSIKKLL
+7 NSSVKKLL

-50 PPPESPENKQPIDS
+50 SPPESPENKQPIDS
-64 STSNQIEKN
+64 STSNQIEEN
-73 LEDIPEDT
+73 LEEIPEDN

-101 EKTTPIQ
+101 EKPTPIQ

-122 ALFISRALRPF
+122 ALLISRALRPF
-133 MGKVPSG
+133 MGKVPSA

-182 SSFIWRELINELQN
+182 SSFIWRELINEFQN

-223 RRRKKGKPG
+223 RRRKKAKPQ
-232 QRYHPHKEL
+232 QRYHSHKEL

-308 GVPNPKLILK
+308 GVPNPQLILK

-374 EIPPIFREENKQD
+374 EILPISREENKQD
-387 SEDKNTIKNKAEAM
+387 SEDKNSIKNKAEAM

-539 GNLGGEYAEFA
+539 RNLGGEYAEFA
-550 EKIAVNISN
+550 EEIAVNISN
-559 PLPIPKPSEPPL
+559 PLPIPQPSEPPL
-571 KTRTFEFIVATI
+571 KTSIFDVATIEILETRTFEFTLATI
-583 KRQSR
+583 ERQSQSR
-588 LSGLFPKRKKCVI
+588 FEPEKWVI
-601 KKKKRQAEGIVQ
+601 KKEKRQAEGIVQ

-623 MEIPGGTFTMGTED
+623 MEIPGGTFMMGTED
-637 EEIERLVKKFGWD
+637 EEIARLVKKFGWH
-650 GYRRERPRH
+650 YFRREKPPH
-659 RVTVSSF
+659 PVTVSSF

-678 KAVASRTDLKVELDL
+678 QAIAATAKIDISLETKPSHFKGDEL
-693 NPDPSYFKDPPKPPL
+693 
-708 ESEASDSPPFEGG
+708 
-721 ARGGSPTRWDRPVE
+721 PVE
-735 RVSWYDAIEFC
+735 RVNWYEATEFC
-746 ARLSKLTGKEYRL
+746 KRLSRETKREYRL

-774 TPFHFGETITGELA
+774 TAFHFGERITADLA
-788 NYNASRTYADEPKG
+788 NYQATETYADEPTGK
-802 EYRQQTTPVGQFPPN
+802 YRGKTTPVGYFQAAN

-832 LDPWHENYQGK
+832 ADTWHENYYGA
-843 PPRDGS
+843 PTDGS
-849 VWDKNNNDNRYQS
+849 AWIKNGNDNS
-862 LLISTK
+862 SPL
-868 KLLTDKRDCVVRGGS
+868 RGGS
-883 WFDNPVFCR
+883 WSYDPNHCR
-892 SAYRYNDAR
+892 SAFRSNCLR
-901 RDYRYDGF
+901 RVHVNHAN
-909 GFRVVCVSPGL
+909 GFRVVCGAGGTL

>member
-1 MSESPS
+1 MSEYPS

-38 WLALQMGVEDFQ
+38 WLALQMGVEDLQ
-50 PPPESPENKQPIDS
+50 SPPIFPENKQPIDS
-64 STSNQIEKN
+64 STSNKIEEN

-101 EKTTPIQ
+101 EKPTPIQ
-108 GFPFQVPAAPALQT
+108 GFPFQVPAAAALQT

-133 MGKVPSG
+133 MGKVPSA

-339 ETEVLKQWA
+339 EIEVLKQWA

-374 EIPPIFREENKQD
+374 EIPPMSREENKQD

-516 LPTYPPEQREKI
+516 LPTYPREQREKI

-539 GNLGGEYAEFA
+539 RNLGGEYAEFA
-550 EKIAVNISN
+550 EEIAVNISN
-559 PLPIPKPSEPPL
+559 PPPIPQPSPPPL
-571 KTRTFEFIVATI
+571 KTSIFDVATIEILETRTFEFTLATI
-583 KRQSR
+583 ERQSQSR
-588 LSGLFPKRKKCVI
+588 FEREKWVI
-601 KKKKRQAEGIVQ
+601 KKEKRQAEGIVE

-623 MEIPGGTFTMGTED
+623 MEIPGGTFMMGTED
-637 EEIERLVKKFGWD
+637 EEIERLVKKFGRD
-650 GYRRERPRH
+650 GFRREKPSH

-678 KAVASRTDLKVELDL
+678 QAIAATAKIAIDLETNPSHFKGDEL
-693 NPDPSYFKDPPKPPL
+693 
-708 ESEASDSPPFEGG
+708 
-721 ARGGSPTRWDRPVE
+721 PVE
-735 RVSWYDAIEFC
+735 RVHWYEATEFC
-746 ARLSKLTGKEYRL
+746 KRLSRETKREYRL

-774 TPFHFGETITGELA
+774 TAFHFGETITADLA
-788 NYNASRTYADEPKG
+788 NYRATETYADEPTG

-832 LDPWHENYQGK
+832 ADTWHPNYDGA
-843 PPRDGS
+843 PTDGS
-849 VWDKNNNDNRYQS
+849 AWIENGADNRS
-862 LLISTK
+862 PL
-868 KLLTDKRDCVVRGGS
+868 RGGS
-883 WFDNPVFCR
+883 WYDLPSFCR
-892 SAYRYNDAR
+892 SAYRSNRRRRVLILSND
-901 RDYRYDGF
+901 
-909 GFRVVCVSPGL
+909 GFRVVCGAGGTL

>member
-38 WLALQMGVEDFQ
+38 WLALQMGVEDLQ
-50 PPPESPENKQPIDS
+50 SPPIFPENKQPIDS
-64 STSNQIEKN
+64 STSNQIEEN
-73 LEDIPEDT
+73 LEEIPEDN
-81 LSKSQPNVDVIT
+81 LSKYQPNVDVIT

-101 EKTTPIQ
+101 EKPTPIQ

-122 ALFISRALRPF
+122 ALPISRALRPF
-133 MGKVPSG
+133 MGKVPSA

-374 EIPPIFREENKQD
+374 EIPPMSREENKQD
-387 SEDKNTIKNKAEAM
+387 SEDKNSIKNKAEAM
-401 VERFFATASE
+401 VERFFSTASE

-539 GNLGGEYAEFA
+539 RNLGGEYAEFA
-550 EKIAVNISN
+550 EEIAVNISN
-559 PLPIPKPSEPPL
+559 PPPIPQPSEPPL
-571 KTRTFEFIVATI
+571 KTRTFEFTLATI
-583 KRQSR
+583 ERQSPSR
-588 LSGLFPKRKKCVI
+588 FEPEKWVI
-601 KKKKRQAEGIVQ
+601 KKEKRQAEGIVE

-623 MEIPGGTFTMGTED
+623 MEIPGGTFMMGSED
-637 EEIERLVKKFGWD
+637 GEIARLVKKFGRD
-650 GYRRERPRH
+650 GFRREKPPH
-659 RVTVSSF
+659 PVTVSSF

-678 KAVASRTDLKVELDL
+678 QAIAATAKIDIDLETNPSNFKGDEL
-693 NPDPSYFKDPPKPPL
+693 
-708 ESEASDSPPFEGG
+708 
-721 ARGGSPTRWDRPVE
+721 PVE
-735 RVSWYDAIEFC
+735 GVHWYQATEFC
-746 ARLSKLTGKEYRL
+746 KRLSRETKREYRL

-774 TPFHFGETITGELA
+774 TAFHFGETITADLA
-788 NYNASRTYADEPKG
+788 NYRATETYADEPTG
-802 EYRQQTTPVGQFPPN
+802 EYRGETTPVGYFQVAN

-832 LDPWHENYQGK
+832 ADTWHDNYDGA
-843 PPRDGS
+843 PTDGS
-849 VWDKNNNDNRYQS
+849 AWIENGKDNRS
-862 LLISTK
+862 PL
-868 KLLTDKRDCVVRGGS
+868 RGGS
-883 WFDNPVFCR
+883 WYYNPDVCR
-892 SAYRYNDAR
+892 SAYRYYGNR
-901 RDYRYDGF
+901 RVNGSNY
-909 GFRVVCVSPGL
+909 GFRVVCGAGGTL

>member
-23 LERLQLSDEDVADSI
+23 IERLQLSDEDVADSI
-38 WLALQMGVEDFQ
+38 WLSLQMGVEDLQ
-50 PPPESPENKQPIDS
+50 PPPRNPENKQPIDS
-64 STSNQIEKN
+64 STSNEIEKN
-73 LEDIPEDT
+73 LEDIPEDN
-81 LSKSQPNVDVIT
+81 LSKSQPNIDVIT
-93 EESLPKEI
+93 EESLPQEI

-108 GFPFQVPAAPALQT
+108 GFPFQVPAAAALQT
-122 ALFISRALRPF
+122 ALPISRALRPF
-133 MGKVPSG
+133 MGKVPSAI
-140 TKTILD
+140 KTILD

-204 KTVRVWQLSTSN
+204 KNVRVWQLSTSN

-223 RRRKKGKPG
+223 RRRKKAKPQ
-232 QRYHPHKEL
+232 QRYHSHKEL
-241 IHPRGRGLV
+241 IHPRGQGLV

-339 ETEVLKQWA
+339 EIEVLKQWA

-374 EIPPIFREENKQD
+374 EIPPISREENKQD
-387 SEDKNTIKNKAEAM
+387 SEDKNSIKNKAEAM

-559 PLPIPKPSEPPL
+559 PFPIPKPSEPPL

-583 KRQSR
+583 ERQSR
-588 LSGLFPKRKKCVI
+588 LWGLFPKREKWVI
-601 KKKKRQAEGIVQ
+601 KKEKRQAKGIVQ

-637 EEIERLVKKFGWD
+637 EEIERLVKKFRWEGF
-650 GYRRERPRH
+650 RRERPQH

-678 KAVASRTDLKVELDL
+678 RAVASRTDLKVERNL
-693 NPDPSYFKDPPKPPL
+693 NPDPSHFKAPPKPSL
-708 ESEASDSPPFEGG
+708 KSEASDSPPFEG

-735 RVSWYDAIEFC
+735 QVSWYDAVEFC

-788 NYNASRTYADEPKG
+788 NYDARETYAGEAEG
-802 EYRQQTTPVGQFPPN
+802 EYRKETTPVGQFPPN

-832 LDPWHENYQGK
+832 LDPWHDSYQGK
-843 PPRDGS
+843 TRTDS
-849 VWDKNNNDNRYQS
+849 EVWDEEQSAEQYLLDENNVIQ
-862 LLISTK
+862 LLSNK
-868 KLLTDKRDCVVRGGS
+868 KTRVLRGGS
-883 WFDNPVFCR
+883 WLFNPRLCR
-892 SAYRYNDAR
+892 SARRYWFYPDSRVIN
-901 RDYRYDGF
+901 YL
-909 GFRVVCVSPGL
+909 GFRVVCRFPRT

>member
-23 LERLQLSDEDVADSI
+23 IERLQLSDEDVADSI

-50 PPPESPENKQPIDS
+50 PPPRNPENKQPIDS
-64 STSNQIEKN
+64 SISNQIEK
-73 LEDIPEDT
+73 IPEDN
-81 LSKSQPNVDVIT
+81 LSKSQPNIDVIT

-108 GFPFQVPAAPALQT
+108 GFPFQVPAAAALQT

-133 MGKVPSG
+133 MGKVSSA

-164 KPQPERWLT
+164 KPQLERWLT

-182 SSFIWRELINELQN
+182 SSFIWRELINEFQN

-223 RRRKKGKPG
+223 KRRKKGKPG

-374 EIPPIFREENKQD
+374 EISPISTEENKQD
-387 SEDKNTIKNKAEAM
+387 SEDKNSIKNKAEAM

-539 GNLGGEYAEFA
+539 RNLGGEYAEFA

-559 PLPIPKPSEPPL
+559 PLPIPQPSEPPL
-571 KTRTFEFIVATI
+571 KTRTFEFTVATI
-583 KRQSR
+583 ERQSQR
-588 LSGLFPKRKKCVI
+588 SRFEPKKWVI
-601 KKKKRQAEGIVQ
+601 KKEKRQAEGIVQ

-650 GYRRERPRH
+650 GFRREKPPH

-678 KAVASRTDLKVELDL
+678 QAIAATAKIDINLETNPSHFKGDEL
-693 NPDPSYFKDPPKPPL
+693 
-708 ESEASDSPPFEGG
+708 
-721 ARGGSPTRWDRPVE
+721 PVE
-735 RVSWYDAIEFC
+735 SVNWYEATEFC
-746 ARLSKLTGKEYRL
+746 KRLSRETKREYRL

-774 TPFHFGETITGELA
+774 TAFHFGETITADLA
-788 NYNASRTYADEPKG
+788 NYRGTGTKTYADEPKG
-802 EYRQQTTPVGQFPPN
+802 KYRRKTTPVGYFQVAN

-832 LDPWHENYQGK
+832 ADTWHDNYYDGATT
-843 PPRDGS
+843 DGS
-849 VWDKNNNDNRYQS
+849 PWIENRS
-862 LLISTK
+862 PL
-868 KLLTDKRDCVVRGGS
+868 RGGS
-883 WFDNPVFCR
+883 WYNDPYACR
-892 SAYRYNDAR
+892 SASRYYDFR
-901 RDYRYDGF
+901 RDYNLDLG
-909 GFRVVCVSPGL
+909 GFRVVCGAGRTL

>member
-23 LERLQLSDEDVADSI
+23 IERLQLSDEDVADSI
-38 WLALQMGVEDFQ
+38 WLALQMGVEDLQ
-50 PPPESPENKQPIDS
+50 PPPRNPENKQPIDS
-64 STSNQIEKN
+64 STSNEIEKN
-73 LEDIPEDT
+73 LEDIPEDN
-81 LSKSQPNVDVIT
+81 LSKSQPNIDVIT
-93 EESLPKEI
+93 EESLPQEI

-108 GFPFQVPAAPALQT
+108 GFPFQVPAAAALQT
-122 ALFISRALRPF
+122 ALPISRALRPF
-133 MGKVPSG
+133 MGKVPSAI
-140 TKTILD
+140 KTILD

-223 RRRKKGKPG
+223 RRRKKAKPQ
-232 QRYHPHKEL
+232 QRYHSHKEL
-241 IHPRGRGLV
+241 IHPRGQGLV

-339 ETEVLKQWA
+339 EIEVLKQWA

-374 EIPPIFREENKQD
+374 EIPPISREENKQD
-387 SEDKNTIKNKAEAM
+387 SEDKNSIKNKAEAM

-559 PLPIPKPSEPPL
+559 PFPIPQPSEPPL

-583 KRQSR
+583 ERQSR
-588 LSGLFPKRKKCVI
+588 LWGLFPKREKWVI
-601 KKKKRQAEGIVQ
+601 KKEKRQAEGIVQ

-637 EEIERLVKKFGWD
+637 EEIERLVKKFNWD
-650 GYRRERPRH
+650 GFRRERPQH

-678 KAVASRTDLKVELDL
+678 RAVASRTDLKVERNL
-693 NPDPSYFKDPPKPPL
+693 NPDPSHFKDPPKPPL
-708 ESEASDSPPFEGG
+708 EREASDSPPFEG

-735 RVSWYDAIEFC
+735 KVNWYDAVEFC

-788 NYNASRTYADEPKG
+788 NYDARKTYADEPKG
-802 EYRQQTTPVGQFPPN
+802 EYRGQTTPVGQFPPN

-832 LDPWHENYQGK
+832 LDPWHENYQGE

-849 VWDKNNNDNRYQS
+849 VWDENNNDNRYQS

-868 KLLTDKRDCVVRGGS
+868 ELLTDKRYRVLRGGS
-883 WFDNPVFCR
+883 WIDIPYFRR
-892 SAYRYNDAR
+892 SAFRG
-901 RDYRYDGF
+901 GF
-909 GFRVVCVSPGL
+909 YPDIRNVSDGFRVACVSPGL

>member
-23 LERLQLSDEDVADSI
+23 IERLQLSDEDVADSI
-38 WLALQMGVEDFQ
+38 WLALQMGVEDLQ
-50 PPPESPENKQPIDS
+50 PPPRNPENKQPIDS
-64 STSNQIEKN
+64 STSNKIEKN
-73 LEDIPEDT
+73 LEDIPEDN
-81 LSKSQPNVDVIT
+81 LSKSQPNIDVIT
-93 EESLPKEI
+93 EESLPQEI

-108 GFPFQVPAAPALQT
+108 GFPFQVPAAAALQT
-122 ALFISRALRPF
+122 ALPISRALRPF
-133 MGKVPSG
+133 MGKVPSAI
-140 TKTILD
+140 KTILD

-223 RRRKKGKPG
+223 RRRKKAKPQ
-232 QRYHPHKEL
+232 QRYHSHKEL
-241 IHPRGRGLV
+241 IHPRGQGLV

-339 ETEVLKQWA
+339 EIEVLKQWA

-374 EIPPIFREENKQD
+374 EILPISREENKQD
-387 SEDKNTIKNKAEAM
+387 SEDKNSIKNKAEAM

-559 PLPIPKPSEPPL
+559 PFPIPQPSEPPL

-583 KRQSR
+583 ERQSQR
-588 LSGLFPKRKKCVI
+588 SRFELKKWVI
-601 KKKKRQAEGIVQ
+601 KKEKRQAKGIVQ

-623 MEIPGGTFTMGTED
+623 MEIPGGTFTMGTKD
-637 EEIERLVKKFGWD
+637 EEIERLVKKFGWE
-650 GYRRERPRH
+650 GFRSERPQH

-678 KAVASRTDLKVELDL
+678 IAVASRTDLKVERYL
-693 NPDPSYFKDPPKPPL
+693 NPDPSRFKDPPKPSL
-708 ESEASDSPPFEGG
+708 KSEASDSPPFEGP
-721 ARGGSPTRWDRPVE
+721 RGGSPTRWDRPVE
-735 RVSWYDAIEFC
+735 QVNWYDAVEFC

-788 NYNASRTYADEPKG
+788 NYDASRTYADEPKG
-802 EYRQQTTPVGQFPPN
+802 EYRGQTTPVGQFPPN

-832 LDPWHENYQGK
+832 LDPWHENYQGE

-849 VWDKNNNDNRYQS
+849 VWDENNNDNRYQS

-868 KLLTDKRDCVVRGGS
+868 ELLTDKRYRVLRGGS
-883 WFDNPVFCR
+883 WYNSPDDRR
-892 SAYRYNDAR
+892 SAYRSGLSPDLR
-901 RDYRYDGF
+901 SYDL
-909 GFRVVCVSPGL
+909 GFRVACVSPGL

>member
-23 LERLQLSDEDVADSI
+23 IERLQLSDEDVADSI
-38 WLALQMGVEDFQ
+38 WLALQMGVEDLQ
-50 PPPESPENKQPIDS
+50 PPPRNPENKQPIDS
-64 STSNQIEKN
+64 STSNEIEKN
-73 LEDIPEDT
+73 LEDIPEDK
-81 LSKSQPNVDVIT
+81 LSKSQPNIDVIT

-108 GFPFQVPAAPALQT
+108 GFPFQVPAAAALQT
-122 ALFISRALRPF
+122 ALPISRALRPF
-133 MGKVPSG
+133 MGKVPSAI
-140 TKTILD
+140 KTILD

-232 QRYHPHKEL
+232 QRYHSHKEL
-241 IHPRGRGLV
+241 IHPRGQGLV

-257 SPLWQKALIHPWLKD
+257 SPLWQKALIHSWLKD

-374 EIPPIFREENKQD
+374 EISPISREENKQD
-387 SEDKNTIKNKAEAM
+387 SEDKNSIKNKAEAM

-559 PLPIPKPSEPPL
+559 PLPIPQPSQPPL
-571 KTRTFEFIVATI
+571 KTSIFDVATIEILETRTFEFTLATI
-583 KRQSR
+583 ERQSQR
-588 LSGLFPKRKKCVI
+588 SRFEPKKWVI
-601 KKKKRQAEGIVQ
+601 KKEKRQAEGIVQ

-637 EEIERLVKKFGWD
+637 EEIERLVKKFGWE
-650 GYRRERPRH
+650 GYRRERPQH

-678 KAVASRTDLKVELDL
+678 RAIAATAKIDIDLET
-693 NPDPSYFKDPPKPPL
+693 NPSYFKGNEL
-708 ESEASDSPPFEGG
+708 
-721 ARGGSPTRWDRPVE
+721 PVE
-735 RVSWYDAIEFC
+735 KVNWYEATEFC
-746 ARLSKLTGKEYRL
+746 KRLSRETKREYRL

-774 TPFHFGETITGELA
+774 TAFHFGETITADLA
-788 NYNASRTYADEPKG
+788 NYRAPETYADEPKG
-802 EYRQQTTPVGQFPPN
+802 EYRRKTTPVGYFQVAN

-832 LDPWHENYQGK
+832 ADTWHENYQGE

-849 VWDKNNNDNRYQS
+849 VWDEDNNDNRYQNS
-862 LLISTK
+862 LISTK
-868 KLLTDKRDCVVRGGS
+868 ELLTDKRYCVLRGGS
-883 WFDNPVFCR
+883 WYDDPNSCR
-892 SAYRYNDAR
+892 SAYRNHYNR
-901 RDYRYDGF
+901 RDNGNYL
-909 GFRVVCVSPGL
+909 GFRVVCGAGRTL

>member
-23 LERLQLSDEDVADSI
+23 IERLQLSDEDVADSI
-38 WLALQMGVEDFQ
+38 WLALQMGVEDLQ
-50 PPPESPENKQPIDS
+50 PPPRNPENKQPIDS
-64 STSNQIEKN
+64 STSNEIEKN
-73 LEDIPEDT
+73 LEDIPEDN
-81 LSKSQPNVDVIT
+81 LSKSQPNIDVIT
-93 EESLPKEI
+93 EESLPQEI

-108 GFPFQVPAAPALQT
+108 GFPFQVPAAAALQT
-122 ALFISRALRPF
+122 ALPISRALRPF
-133 MGKVPSG
+133 MGKVPSAI
-140 TKTILD
+140 KTILD

-204 KTVRVWQLSTSN
+204 KTVRVWQISTSN

-223 RRRKKGKPG
+223 RRRKKAKPE
-232 QRYHPHKEL
+232 QRYHSHKEL
-241 IHPRGRGLV
+241 IHPRGQGLV

-339 ETEVLKQWA
+339 EIEVLKQWA

-374 EIPPIFREENKQD
+374 EIPPISREENKQD
-387 SEDKNTIKNKAEAM
+387 SEDKNSIKNKAEAM

-559 PLPIPKPSEPPL
+559 PLPIPQPSEPPL

-583 KRQSR
+583 ERQSR
-588 LSGLFPKRKKCVI
+588 LWGLFPKREKWVI
-601 KKKKRQAEGIVQ
+601 KKEKRQAKGIVQ

-637 EEIERLVKKFGWD
+637 EEIERLVKKFGWE
-650 GYRRERPRH
+650 GFRSERPQH

-678 KAVASRTDLKVELDL
+678 RAVASRTDLKVERNL
-693 NPDPSYFKDPPKPPL
+693 NPDPSHFKDPPKPPL
-708 ESEASDSPPFEGG
+708 EREASDSPPFEG

-735 RVSWYDAIEFC
+735 QVSWYDAVEFC

-788 NYNASRTYADEPKG
+788 NYNAGYTYADEPKG
-802 EYRQQTTPVGQFPPN
+802 EYRGQTTPVGQFPPN

-832 LDPWHENYQGK
+832 LDPWHENYQGE

-849 VWDKNNNDNRYQS
+849 VWDEDNNDNRYQS

-868 KLLTDKRDCVVRGGS
+868 ELLTYKRYRVLRGGS
-883 WFDNPVFCR
+883 WYFSPYLCR
-892 SAYRYNDAR
+892 SAVRSGSNPVSHYN
-901 RDYRYDGF
+901 YF
-909 GFRVVCVSPGL
+909 GFRVACVSPGL

>member
-23 LERLQLSDEDVADSI
+23 LERLQLSDEDIADSI
-38 WLALQMGVEDFQ
+38 WLALQMGVEDLQSTPIF
-50 PPPESPENKQPIDS
+50 PENKQPIDS
-64 STSNQIEKN
+64 STSKKIEEN
-73 LEDIPEDT
+73 LENIPEDN
-81 LSKSQPNVDVIT
+81 LSKSQPNVDIIT

-101 EKTTPIQ
+101 EKPTPIQ

-122 ALFISRALRPF
+122 ALLISRALRPF
-133 MGKVPSG
+133 MGKVSSA

-204 KTVRVWQLSTSN
+204 KTVRVWQISTSN

-241 IHPRGRGLV
+241 IHTRGRGLV

-339 ETEVLKQWA
+339 EIEVLKQWA

-374 EIPPIFREENKQD
+374 EIPPISREENKQD
-387 SEDKNTIKNKAEAM
+387 SEDKNSIKNKAEAM

-539 GNLGGEYAEFA
+539 RNLGGEYAEFA
-550 EKIAVNISN
+550 EEIAVNISN
-559 PLPIPKPSEPPL
+559 PPPIPQPSPPPL
-571 KTRTFEFIVATI
+571 KTRTFEFTLATI
-583 KRQSR
+583 ERQYQNPFE
-588 LSGLFPKRKKCVI
+588 GATWVI
-601 KKKKRQAEGIVQ
+601 KKEKRRAEGIVE

-623 MEIPGGTFTMGTED
+623 MEIPGGTFMMGTED

-650 GYRRERPRH
+650 GFRREKPSH

-678 KAVASRTDLKVELDL
+678 QAIAATAKINIDLKTNPSKFKGDEL
-693 NPDPSYFKDPPKPPL
+693 
-708 ESEASDSPPFEGG
+708 
-721 ARGGSPTRWDRPVE
+721 PVE
-735 RVSWYDAIEFC
+735 SVNWYQATEFC
-746 ARLSKLTGKEYRL
+746 KRLSRETKREYRL

-774 TPFHFGETITGELA
+774 TAFHFGETITADLA
-788 NYNASRTYADEPKG
+788 NYRATETYADEPTG
-802 EYRQQTTPVGQFPPN
+802 EYRGETTPVGYFQVAN

-832 LDPWHENYQGK
+832 ADTWHNNYYGA
-843 PPRDGS
+843 PTDGS
-849 VWDKNNNDNRYQS
+849 AWIENGDDNRS
-862 LLISTK
+862 PL
-868 KLLTDKRDCVVRGGS
+868 RGGS
-883 WFDNPVFCR
+883 WFSGPNLCR
-892 SAYRYNDAR
+892 SAYRSNSSR
-901 RDYRYDGF
+901 RVNNYFF
-909 GFRVVCVSPGL
+909 GFRVVCGAGRTL

>member
-7 NSSIKKLL
+7 NSSVKKLL

-23 LERLQLSDEDVADSI
+23 LEQLQLSDEDVADSI

-50 PPPESPENKQPIDS
+50 TPPETPENKQPIDS
-64 STSNQIEKN
+64 STSNQIEEN

-81 LSKSQPNVDVIT
+81 LSKSQPIVDVIT

-101 EKTTPIQ
+101 EKPTPIQ
-108 GFPFQVPAAPALQT
+108 DFPFQVPAAAALQT

-133 MGKVPSG
+133 MLKVSSA

-232 QRYHPHKEL
+232 QRYHSHKEL

-374 EIPPIFREENKQD
+374 EIPPISREENKQD
-387 SEDKNTIKNKAEAM
+387 SEDKNTIKNKAEAI

-482 IGRRQTIK
+482 IGKRQTIK

-539 GNLGGEYAEFA
+539 RNLGGEYAEFA
-550 EKIAVNISN
+550 EEIAVNISN
-559 PLPIPKPSEPPL
+559 PPPIPQPSPPPL
-571 KTRTFEFIVATI
+571 KTAIFDVATIEILETRTFEFTLATI
-583 KRQSR
+583 ERQSQNP
-588 LSGLFPKRKKCVI
+588 FKREKWVI
-601 KKKKRQAEGIVQ
+601 KKEKRQAEGIVE

-623 MEIPGGTFTMGTED
+623 MEIPGGTFMMGTED
-637 EEIERLVKKFGWD
+637 KEIERLVKKFGWD
-650 GYRRERPRH
+650 GFRREKPPH

-678 KAVASRTDLKVELDL
+678 QAIAATAKIDIDLETNPSRFIGDEL
-693 NPDPSYFKDPPKPPL
+693 
-708 ESEASDSPPFEGG
+708 
-721 ARGGSPTRWDRPVE
+721 PVE
-735 RVSWYDAIEFC
+735 SVKWYQATEFC
-746 ARLSKLTGKEYRL
+746 KRLSRETKREYRL

-774 TPFHFGETITGELA
+774 TAFHFGETITADLA
-788 NYNASRTYADEPKG
+788 NYRGTETFADEPKG
-802 EYRQQTTPVGQFPPN
+802 EYRRKTTPVGYFQVAN

-832 LDPWHENYQGK
+832 ADTWHDNYDGA
-843 PPRDGS
+843 PRDGS
-849 VWDKNNNDNRYQS
+849 AWIENGDDNRS
-862 LLISTK
+862 PL
-868 KLLTDKRDCVVRGGS
+868 RGGS
-883 WFDNPVFCR
+883 WYYNPHYCR
-892 SAYRYNDAR
+892 SAFRGYFDR
-901 RDYRYDGF
+901 RDYDGDL
-909 GFRVVCVSPGL
+909 GFRVVCGAGGTL

>member
-38 WLALQMGVEDFQ
+38 WLALQMGVEDLQ
-50 PPPESPENKQPIDS
+50 SPPIFPENKQPIDS
-64 STSNQIEKN
+64 STSNQIEEN
-73 LEDIPEDT
+73 LENIPEDT
-81 LSKSQPNVDVIT
+81 LSKSPPNVDVIT

-108 GFPFQVPAAPALQT
+108 DFPFQVPAAAALQT

-133 MGKVPSG
+133 MGKVPSA

-339 ETEVLKQWA
+339 EIEVLKQWA

-374 EIPPIFREENKQD
+374 EIPPISREENKQD
-387 SEDKNTIKNKAEAM
+387 SEDKNSIKNKAEAM

-516 LPTYPPEQREKI
+516 LPTYPREQREKI

-539 GNLGGEYAEFA
+539 RNLGGEYAEFA

-559 PLPIPKPSEPPL
+559 PPPIPQSSPPPL
-571 KTRTFEFIVATI
+571 KTSIFDVATIEILETRTFEFTLATI
-583 KRQSR
+583 ERQYQNPFE
-588 LSGLFPKRKKCVI
+588 GATWVI
-601 KKKKRQAEGIVQ
+601 KKEKRQAEGIVE

-623 MEIPGGTFTMGTED
+623 MEIPGGTFMMGTED

-650 GYRRERPRH
+650 GFRREKPPH

-678 KAVASRTDLKVELDL
+678 QAIAATAKIAIDLETNPSHFKGDEL
-693 NPDPSYFKDPPKPPL
+693 
-708 ESEASDSPPFEGG
+708 
-721 ARGGSPTRWDRPVE
+721 PVE
-735 RVSWYDAIEFC
+735 RVNWYQATEFC
-746 ARLSKLTGKEYRL
+746 KRLSRETKREYRL

-774 TPFHFGETITGELA
+774 TAFHFGETITADLA
-788 NYNASRTYADEPKG
+788 NYRGTETYYADEPEGK
-802 EYRQQTTPVGQFPPN
+802 YRRKTTPVGYFQVAN

-832 LDPWHENYQGK
+832 ADTWHDDYK
-843 PPRDGS
+843 DAPTDGS
-849 VWDKNNNDNRYQS
+849 AWIENGNDNRYPF
-862 LLISTK
+862 
-868 KLLTDKRDCVVRGGS
+868 RGGS
-883 WFDNPVFCR
+883 WYLNPDFCR
-892 SAYRYNDAR
+892 SACRLSLNR
-901 RDYRYDGF
+901 RDNDF
-909 GFRVVCVSPGL
+909 VNGFRVVCGAGRTL

>member
-38 WLALQMGVEDFQ
+38 WLALQMGVEDLQ
-50 PPPESPENKQPIDS
+50 SPPIFPENKQPIDS
-64 STSNQIEKN
+64 SNSNQIEEN
-73 LEDIPEDT
+73 LENIPEDN

-101 EKTTPIQ
+101 EKPTPIQ

-122 ALFISRALRPF
+122 ALPISRALRPF

-223 RRRKKGKPG
+223 RRRKKAKPQ
-232 QRYHPHKEL
+232 QRYHSHKEL
-241 IHPRGRGLV
+241 IHPRGQGLV

-339 ETEVLKQWA
+339 ETEV
-348 KVVAGSGNAQIS
+348 
-360 AFLFDLEFIKQQII
+360 QQII
-374 EIPPIFREENKQD
+374 EIPPISREENKQD
-387 SEDKNTIKNKAEAM
+387 SEDKNSIKNKAEAM

-559 PLPIPKPSEPPL
+559 PLPIPQPSEPPL
-571 KTRTFEFIVATI
+571 KTRTFEFTLATI
-583 KRQSR
+583 ERQSQSR
-588 LSGLFPKRKKCVI
+588 FEPEKWVI
-601 KKKKRQAEGIVQ
+601 KKEKRQAEGIVE

-623 MEIPGGTFTMGTED
+623 MEIPGGTFMMGTED
-637 EEIERLVKKFGWD
+637 EEIARLVKKFGWD
-650 GYRRERPRH
+650 GFRREKPSH
-659 RVTVSSF
+659 PVTVSSF

-678 KAVASRTDLKVELDL
+678 QAIAATAEIDIGLKANCFHFKGDEL
-693 NPDPSYFKDPPKPPL
+693 
-708 ESEASDSPPFEGG
+708 
-721 ARGGSPTRWDRPVE
+721 PVE
-735 RVSWYDAIEFC
+735 SVNWYEATEFC
-746 ARLSKLTGKEYRL
+746 KRLSRETKREYRL

-774 TPFHFGETITGELA
+774 TAFHFGETITADLA
-788 NYNASRTYADEPKG
+788 NYRATETYADEPKG
-802 EYRQQTTPVGQFPPN
+802 KYRGKTTPVGYFQVAN

-832 LDPWHENYQGK
+832 VDTWHDNYHVA
-843 PPRDGS
+843 PTDGS
-849 VWDKNNNDNRYQS
+849 AWIENGNDNRS
-862 LLISTK
+862 PL
-868 KLLTDKRDCVVRGGS
+868 RGGS
-883 WFDNPVFCR
+883 WYFNPDFCR
-892 SAYRYNDAR
+892 SAFRTYDLR
-901 RDYRYDGF
+901 RDYYDSGF
-909 GFRVVCVSPGL
+909 GFRVVCGAGRTL

>member
-23 LERLQLSDEDVADSI
+23 IERLQLSDEDVADSI
-38 WLALQMGVEDFQ
+38 WLALQMGVEDLQ
-50 PPPESPENKQPIDS
+50 SPPIFPENKQPIDS
-64 STSNQIEKN
+64 SNSNQIEEN
-73 LEDIPEDT
+73 LENIPEDN

-101 EKTTPIQ
+101 EKPTPIQ

-122 ALFISRALRPF
+122 ALPISRALRPF

-223 RRRKKGKPG
+223 RRRKKVKPE
-232 QRYHPHKEL
+232 QRYHSHKEL
-241 IHPRGRGLV
+241 IHPRGQGLV

-339 ETEVLKQWA
+339 EIEVLKQWA

-374 EIPPIFREENKQD
+374 EIPPISREENKQD
-387 SEDKNTIKNKAEAM
+387 SEDKNSIKNKAEAM

-559 PLPIPKPSEPPL
+559 PLPIPQPSEPPL

-583 KRQSR
+583 ERQSQR
-588 LSGLFPKRKKCVI
+588 IGFEPKKWVI
-601 KKKKRQAEGIVQ
+601 KKEKRQAEGIVQ

-623 MEIPGGTFTMGTED
+623 MEIPGGTFMMGTED
-637 EEIERLVKKFGWD
+637 EEIARLVKKFGWD
-650 GYRRERPRH
+650 GFRREKPPH
-659 RVTVSSF
+659 PVTVSSF

-678 KAVASRTDLKVELDL
+678 QAIAATAKIDIDLKTNPSRFKGDEL
-693 NPDPSYFKDPPKPPL
+693 
-708 ESEASDSPPFEGG
+708 
-721 ARGGSPTRWDRPVE
+721 PVE
-735 RVSWYDAIEFC
+735 QVNWYEATEFC
-746 ARLSKLTGKEYRL
+746 KRLSRETKREYRL

-774 TPFHFGETITGELA
+774 TAFHFGETITADLA
-788 NYNASRTYADEPKG
+788 NYRATETYADEPTGK
-802 EYRQQTTPVGQFPPN
+802 YRRKTTPVGYFQVAN

-832 LDPWHENYQGK
+832 ADTWHDDYK
-843 PPRDGS
+843 DAPTDGS
-849 VWDKNNNDNRYQS
+849 AWIENGNDNRYPF
-862 LLISTK
+862 
-868 KLLTDKRDCVVRGGS
+868 RGGS
-883 WFDNPVFCR
+883 WFVSPYYCR
-892 SAYRYNDAR
+892 SAYRYYIDG
-901 RDYRYDGF
+901 RDSLYNSS
-909 GFRVVCVSPGL
+909 GFRVVCGAGRTL

>member
-23 LERLQLSDEDVADSI
+23 IERLQLSDEDVADSI
-38 WLALQMGVEDFQ
+38 WLALQMGVEDLQ
-50 PPPESPENKQPIDS
+50 PPPRNPENKQPIDS
-64 STSNQIEKN
+64 STSNEIEKN
-73 LEDIPEDT
+73 LEDIPEDN
-81 LSKSQPNVDVIT
+81 LSKSQPNIDVIT
-93 EESLPKEI
+93 EESLPQEI

-108 GFPFQVPAAPALQT
+108 GFPFQVPAAAALQT
-122 ALFISRALRPF
+122 ALPISRALRPF
-133 MGKVPSG
+133 MGKVPSAI
-140 TKTILD
+140 KTILD

-204 KTVRVWQLSTSN
+204 KTVRVWQISTSN

-223 RRRKKGKPG
+223 RRRKKAKPE
-232 QRYHPHKEL
+232 QRYHSHKEL
-241 IHPRGRGLV
+241 IHPRGQGLV

-339 ETEVLKQWA
+339 EIEVLKQWA

-374 EIPPIFREENKQD
+374 EIPPISREENKQD
-387 SEDKNTIKNKAEAM
+387 SEDKNSIKNKAEAM

-454 LKPIVENEEGQYRVY
+454 LKPIAENEEGQYRVY

-516 LPTYPPEQREKI
+516 LPTYPLEQREKI

-559 PLPIPKPSEPPL
+559 PLPIPQPSEPPL

-583 KRQSR
+583 ERQSR
-588 LSGLFPKRKKCVI
+588 LWGLFPKREKWVI
-601 KKKKRQAEGIVQ
+601 KKEKRQAKGIVQ

-623 MEIPGGTFTMGTED
+623 MEIPGGTFTMGTKD
-637 EEIERLVKKFGWD
+637 EEIERLVKKFGWE
-650 GYRRERPRH
+650 GFRSERPQH

-678 KAVASRTDLKVELDL
+678 RAVASRTDLKVERYL

-708 ESEASDSPPFEGG
+708 KSEVSDSPPFEG

-735 RVSWYDAIEFC
+735 RVSWYDAVEFC

-788 NYNASRTYADEPKG
+788 NYDASRTYADEPKG
-802 EYRQQTTPVGQFPPN
+802 EYREETTPVGQFPPN

-832 LDPWHENYQGK
+832 LDPWHG
-843 PPRDGS
+843 
-849 VWDKNNNDNRYQS
+849 
-862 LLISTK
+862 TK
-868 KLLTDKRDCVVRGGS
+868 TIMIIVIK
-883 WFDNPVFCR
+883 
-892 SAYRYNDAR
+892 AY
-901 RDYRYDGF
+901 
-909 GFRVVCVSPGL
+909 

>member
-38 WLALQMGVEDFQ
+38 WLALQMGVEDLQ
-50 PPPESPENKQPIDS
+50 SPPIFPENKQPIDS
-64 STSNQIEKN
+64 STSNQIEEN
-73 LEDIPEDT
+73 LENIPEDT
-81 LSKSQPNVDVIT
+81 LSKSPPNVDVIT

-108 GFPFQVPAAPALQT
+108 DFPFQVPAAAALQT

-133 MGKVPSG
+133 MGKVPSA

-223 RRRKKGKPG
+223 RRRKKGKLG

-374 EIPPIFREENKQD
+374 EIPPISREENKQD
-387 SEDKNTIKNKAEAM
+387 SEDKNSIKNKAEAM

-509 FAALLTL
+509 FVALLTL

-539 GNLGGEYAEFA
+539 RNLGGEYAEFA

-559 PLPIPKPSEPPL
+559 PLPIPQSSPPPL
-571 KTRTFEFIVATI
+571 KTSIFDVATIEILETRTFEFTLATI
-583 KRQSR
+583 ERQYQNP
-588 LSGLFPKRKKCVI
+588 FKRKKWVI
-601 KKKKRQAEGIVQ
+601 KKEKRRTEGIVE

-623 MEIPGGTFTMGTED
+623 MEIPGGTFMMGTED
-637 EEIERLVKKFGWD
+637 EEIERLVKKFDWQ
-650 GYRRERPRH
+650 YFRREKPPH
-659 RVTVSSF
+659 RVTVSFF

-678 KAVASRTDLKVELDL
+678 QAIAATAKIDIDLETNPSHFKGDEL
-693 NPDPSYFKDPPKPPL
+693 
-708 ESEASDSPPFEGG
+708 
-721 ARGGSPTRWDRPVE
+721 PVE
-735 RVSWYDAIEFC
+735 RVNWYEATEFC
-746 ARLSKLTGKEYRL
+746 KRLSRETKREYRL

-774 TPFHFGETITGELA
+774 TAFHFGETIRADLA
-788 NYNASRTYADEPKG
+788 NYRGTKTYADEPTG
-802 EYRQQTTPVGQFPPN
+802 EYRRKTTPVGYFKAAN

-832 LDPWHENYQGK
+832 ADTWHDNYDGA
-843 PPRDGS
+843 PRDGS
-849 VWDKNNNDNRYQS
+849 AWIENGDDNRS
-862 LLISTK
+862 PL
-868 KLLTDKRDCVVRGGS
+868 RGGS
-883 WFDNPVFCR
+883 WYNYPGSCR
-892 SAYRYNDAR
+892 SAYRNYYAR
-901 RDYRYDGF
+901 RGDCNYF
-909 GFRVVCVSPGL
+909 GFRVVCGAGGTL